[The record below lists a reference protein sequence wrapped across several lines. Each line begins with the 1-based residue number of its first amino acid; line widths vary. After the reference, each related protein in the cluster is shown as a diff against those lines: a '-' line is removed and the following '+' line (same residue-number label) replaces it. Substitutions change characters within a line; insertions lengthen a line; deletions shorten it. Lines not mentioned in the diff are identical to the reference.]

1 MAMSPGMHGPAP
13 ADGRVLGP
21 GALPVVDHP
30 PLAFTAARWL
40 VRRRVRGSTRLFRWL
55 RRGGWLD
62 LHATFDL
69 GGGIAFI
76 APLNRE
82 PEWDAEDIAQY
93 ERVVVDGLVRFARRA
108 PRPVTLVDC
117 GADIGLVS
125 LKVAAAARIDH
136 IVAFEPSPTAYPVL
150 AWNLK
155 HLPGTHRALREGVA
169 DFVGEGVLC
178 SAAHDPS
185 SDHARFVQPRERGD
199 FPVTTIDR
207 QSIPAGGSVVL
218 KIDVEGGEFEVVR
231 GARTTLGQAAAFAVT
246 LEAHPAAVSRAGV
259 DPLRIVE
266 YLAGIRA
273 CETRVLELPDLR
285 LDPSRPFFE
294 QAPPTR
300 VYNLLV
306 TSR

>member
-1 MAMSPGMHGPAP
+1 MHGTAP
-13 ADGRVLGP
+13 ADSRAAGP
-21 GALPVVDHP
+21 GALPVVNRP

-40 VRRRVRGSTRLFRWL
+40 VRRRVRGSTRLFHWL
-55 RRGGWLD
+55 RRAGWLD
-62 LHATFDL
+62 LHANFPL
-69 GGGIAFI
+69 GGGVIFT

-82 PEWDAEDIAQY
+82 PEWDAKDIAQY
-93 ERVVVDGLVRFARRA
+93 EQPVVEALARFARRA

-117 GADIGLVS
+117 GADIGLVA
-125 LKVAAAARIDH
+125 LKVAATARIDQ

-150 AWNLK
+150 AWNLQR
-155 HLPGTHRALREGVA
+155 LTGAHRALREGVA
-169 DFVGEGVLC
+169 DVVGEGVLC

-199 FPVTTIDR
+199 FPVTTVDR
-207 QSIPAGGSVVL
+207 QSIPAGGSVIV
-218 KIDVEGGEFEVVR
+218 KIDVEGGEFAVVR
-231 GARTTLGQAAAFAVT
+231 GARATLSRAAAFAVT
-246 LEAHPAAVSRAGV
+246 LEAHPAAVDRSGV

-266 YLAGIRA
+266 YLDGIRR
-273 CETRVLELPDLR
+273 CETGVLELPGLR
-285 LDPSRPFFE
+285 LDASRPFFD

>member
-1 MAMSPGMHGPAP
+1 MAMSPGMHGPAA
-13 ADGRVLGP
+13 ADGRSLGP
-21 GALPVVDHP
+21 GSLPVLARP

-55 RRGGWLD
+55 RRAGWLD
-62 LHATFDL
+62 VHANFDL
-69 GGGIAFI
+69 GGGVTFT

-82 PEWDAEDIAQY
+82 PEWDAEDIAGY
-93 ERVVVDGLVRFARRA
+93 ERAVVDALVGFARRA

-125 LKVAAAARIDH
+125 LKVAAAVPLDRV
-136 IVAFEPSPTAYPVL
+136 VAFEPSAAAFPVL
-150 AWNLK
+150 AWNLR

-178 SAAHDPS
+178 SAAHDPT

-199 FPVTTIDR
+199 FPVTTVDR
-207 QSIPAGGSVVL
+207 QSIPPGGSVIL

-231 GARTTLGQAAAFAVT
+231 GARATLERAAAFAVT

-259 DPLRIVE
+259 DPLRIVA
-266 YLAGIRA
+266 YLDGIRP
-273 CETRVLELPDLR
+273 CETRVLERPDLR
-285 LDPSRPFFE
+285 LDPARPFFE

-306 TSR
+306 TAR